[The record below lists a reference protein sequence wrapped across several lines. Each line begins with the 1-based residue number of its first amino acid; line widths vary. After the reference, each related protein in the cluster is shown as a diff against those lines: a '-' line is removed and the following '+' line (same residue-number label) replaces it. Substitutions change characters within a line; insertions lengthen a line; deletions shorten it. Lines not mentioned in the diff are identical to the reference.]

1 MLGKK
6 RKCQKNV
13 YKKREK
19 KRMNIREKC
28 IKKGIK
34 RER

>member
-1 MLGKK
+1 MSKG
-6 RKCQKNV
+6 NV